1 MAYTITWAG
10 KKTTINGLPDHY
22 IRNWDNNIK
31 VKFYH
36 RGKYKMKT
44 NKYGIMVPARNE
56 TMIYINKKYFLQL
69 SWNLSKE
76 NEATLLQIIK
86 NLYCFGCDLDEIKR
100 LLKAVFYTRN

>member
-44 NKYGIMVPARNE
+44 NKYGIMVPAGNE
-56 TMIYINKKYFLQL
+56 TMIYIIKSISSNLVGTLAKK
-69 SWNLSKE
+69 
-76 NEATLLQIIK
+76 TRI
-86 NLYCFGCDLDEIKR
+86 LYYR
-100 LLKAVFYTRN
+100 